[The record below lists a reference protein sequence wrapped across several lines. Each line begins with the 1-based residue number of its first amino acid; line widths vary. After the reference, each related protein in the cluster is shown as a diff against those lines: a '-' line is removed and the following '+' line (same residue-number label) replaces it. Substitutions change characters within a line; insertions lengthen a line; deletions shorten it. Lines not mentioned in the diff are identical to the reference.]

1 MLQCLILASLTND
14 DASLLSVFLTSLK
27 EKIVD
32 NTTLS
37 KTTKLKM
44 FNTKI
49 MMKLLEAYTWTGP
62 KQGKKSDLK
71 MTNSSMVHNF
81 IKNIIPNS
89 FQLSSI
95 YFRTLKLRF

>member
-62 KQGKKSDLK
+62 KQGKKSDIK
-71 MTNSSMVHNF
+71 MTNSSMVGPHYF
-81 IKNIIPNS
+81 VKTSYPIVLVKLNI
-89 FQLSSI
+89 F
-95 YFRTLKLRF
+95 